1 MQKNINQLLDEFSDT
16 HRMIGRMKPE
26 QRDALQAIASV
37 RRLANQQHIAMLGEM
52 VDGVYLIVE
61 GGVRLESFSES
72 GDRFLV
78 GDLQA
83 GDLFGLLSVL
93 EDEPSIHHATAIGET
108 VACYMPAKQF
118 RSFIYADQELTRQM
132 VELMCRRLRMSL
144 VMVTRFAPGSLE
156 CRVARCL
163 IALADNLGNRPET
176 GKSAKVSINQFDLA
190 AMLSVSRQSVNR
202 VLKSLEAD
210 GTIMSGYNTVEILD
224 LDRLRQRM

>member
-1 MQKNINQLLDEFSDT
+1 MTKSIQQLLEDFSDT
-16 HRMIGRMKPE
+16 HQMVGRMNEAQKA
-26 QRDALQAIASV
+26 ALQAIASV
-37 RRLANQQHIAMLGEM
+37 RKLGNQHHMAMLGEK

-78 GDLQA
+78 GDLQT

-93 EDEPSIHHATAIGET
+93 EDEPSIHYALAMGDT
-108 VACYMPAKQF
+108 VALFLPAAPF
-118 RSFIYADQELTRQM
+118 RRFIYADTELTRQM

-163 IALADNLGNRPET
+163 VALADNLGNFPEVN
-176 GKSAKVSINQFDLA
+176 KKVDVAINQFDLA

-202 VLKSLEAD
+202 VLKLLEAD
-210 GTIMSGYNTVEILD
+210 GMILSGYNTVEICD
-224 LDRLRQRM
+224 LDQLRQRM